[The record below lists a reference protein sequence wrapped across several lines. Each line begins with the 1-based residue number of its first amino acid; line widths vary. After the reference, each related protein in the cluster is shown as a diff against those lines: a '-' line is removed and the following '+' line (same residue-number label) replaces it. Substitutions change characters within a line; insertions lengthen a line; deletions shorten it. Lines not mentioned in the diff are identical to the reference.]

1 MNIPRKKTA
10 YEKETQEELGIVLL
24 TSVCYAFC
32 NSYISY
38 FVAAAIEHHDQKQLA
53 QEFILEYF
61 SRGTVHIMGG
71 TAAGNQRNA
80 V

>member
-1 MNIPRKKTA
+1 MHIPRERTA
-10 YEKETQEELGIVLL
+10 YEKETHQELGIL
-24 TSVCYAFC
+24 TSVCSAFC
-32 NSYISY
+32 NSYIGY
-38 FVAAAIEHHDQKQLA
+38 FVAAAVEHHDQEQLA

>member
-1 MNIPRKKTA
+1 MNIPREKTA
-10 YEKETQEELGIVLL
+10 YQKETYQELGFVLL
-24 TSVCYAFC
+24 TSLGYAFC
-32 NSYISY
+32 VTYISY
-38 FVAAAIEHHDQKQLA
+38 FVAAAIESHDQKQLA

-71 TAAGNQRNA
+71 MAAGNQRNA